1 VTRPTPAPPA
11 RPATDTPPRV
21 GPSLVTDPD
30 PAPRAWWR
38 GPVAWALALGVLVRA
53 VHVLA
58 AGFPLNDGGMFY
70 VMMRDLQQAGFRLP
84 AQTTYNALGIPF
96 AYSPLAFY
104 VGAALDSA
112 TPLDLVGVLRV
123 LPFVTSLLTLGA
135 FALLARRLLPE
146 RWVAPAVLAFALVPR
161 GFLWPLMGG
170 GLTRGFG
177 LLFALLAR
185 RVLPERWVAPAVL
198 AFALVPRGFLWP
210 LMGGGLTRGFGL
222 LFALLALWQVHAAYT
237 GRRWRPALWAA
248 LCAGLTVL
256 SHLGT
261 APWLAASIVLFWA
274 VYGRHRHGVLAS
286 IVVALG
292 ATLVAAP
299 WGMAIVGMHGWAPFL
314 AAGGAGESVV
324 SDGGTR
330 WRVLVLLAALGVRD
344 TGEALFPL
352 IGVLAVLGA
361 LLSVV
366 SRRLLLLPVWWA
378 LTFLVDPRQGAT
390 FATVPVSLLAGIGA
404 RDALWPLLARAA
416 RGAEAAGDR
425 MARRLPRAV
434 AAALVLYATLCAL
447 ATDPRYSGEARQ
459 LVALSPADRAAMREA
474 GARTPADARFLVIS
488 RLPWFS
494 DRYAEWFPVL
504 SGRRSVAT
512 VQGYEWRPNGE
523 FAAQQKRAAR
533 LAACG
538 AAAADCLDE
547 WAGRTGEPFTHVY
560 VPTRPNDCCGSL
572 VRSLGAD
579 PRYTR
584 LYAGPTAVIF
594 ARGRE

>member
-1 VTRPTPAPPA
+1 MTRPTPAPPA

-135 FALLARRLLPE
+135 FALLARRL
-146 RWVAPAVLAFALVPR
+146 
-161 GFLWPLMGG
+161 
-170 GLTRGFG
+170 
-177 LLFALLAR
+177 
-185 RVLPERWVAPAVL
+185 LPERWVAPAVL

>member
-135 FALLARRLLPE
+135 FALLARRL
-146 RWVAPAVLAFALVPR
+146 
-161 GFLWPLMGG
+161 
-170 GLTRGFG
+170 
-177 LLFALLAR
+177 
-185 RVLPERWVAPAVL
+185 LPERWVAPAVL

>member
-1 VTRPTPAPPA
+1 MTRPTPAPPA

-135 FALLARRLLPE
+135 FALLARRL
-146 RWVAPAVLAFALVPR
+146 
-161 GFLWPLMGG
+161 
-170 GLTRGFG
+170 
-177 LLFALLAR
+177 
-185 RVLPERWVAPAVL
+185 LPERWVAPAVL

-547 WAGRTGEPFTHVY
+547 WADRTGEPFTHVY